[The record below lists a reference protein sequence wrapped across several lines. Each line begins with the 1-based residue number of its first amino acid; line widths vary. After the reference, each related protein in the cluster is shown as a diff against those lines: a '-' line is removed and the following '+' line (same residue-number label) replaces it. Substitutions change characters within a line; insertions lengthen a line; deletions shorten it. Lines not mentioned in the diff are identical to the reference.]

1 MQTSFM
7 DELHIPYIL
16 AYKPI
21 IFDRILTIKLWGS
34 AYMQDGLYAKIY
46 GTQNAHSTLKR
57 AVKV

>member
-1 MQTSFM
+1 M